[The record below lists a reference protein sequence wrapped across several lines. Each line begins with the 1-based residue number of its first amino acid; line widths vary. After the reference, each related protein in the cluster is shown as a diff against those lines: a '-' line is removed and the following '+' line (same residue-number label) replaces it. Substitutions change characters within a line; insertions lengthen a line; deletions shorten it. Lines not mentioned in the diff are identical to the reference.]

1 MSQNS
6 SQDAPPAQR
15 PAAGSELGPVVGV
28 PAWPPHWPL
37 PQQTGP
43 LGPYQIRTHMLK
55 KLEPLVATA
64 IAEAEAARS
73 RGVEVPAS
81 LRFELRVMADVLRPL
96 CHRVSKL
103 LDTGLADGRWPRSGV
118 HEDFRDAIDRELRNS
133 MPKRWRLADGGPL
146 PVDELWPL
154 LDPRHALSRL
164 AHWLEAGQA
173 DWDKTAGEQVRLHL
187 DALEPAEV
195 AVVKIGVPTD
205 RQRQAR
211 VEALRLI
218 DERGGLVEIGRAA
231 AAVAAAWEAL
241 WSRIMA
247 VKISRPTGDPSTG
260 NRPLPS
266 KTVRPIRF
274 DELDGAEFERLVL
287 AFLFV
292 GYRWRTLEW
301 YGQVGGDQG
310 RDIWGVLEVDGQ
322 ASGVTVCV
330 QCANRVRLTIKKI
343 RDDLRKLAKAPE
355 GLPLRYLVVAGGKLS
370 AKLRDD
376 IKAAARKHGIK
387 DVDVWSGVD
396 LEERLQ
402 SQAPQVLRRFFDG
415 EPFPDDPA
423 NLRKFL
429 ETS

>member
-1 MSQNS
+1 MSENVT
-6 SQDAPPAQR
+6 QDAPPAHR

-37 PQQTGP
+37 PQEHGP
-43 LGPYQIRTHMLK
+43 LAPYQIRTHMLK

-64 IAEAEAARS
+64 VAEAEAARC
-73 RGVEVPAS
+73 RGEEVAAA
-81 LRFELRVMADVLRPL
+81 RAELRVMADVLKPL

-103 LDTGLADGRWPRSGV
+103 LDTGLEEGRWPRSDL

-133 MPKRWRLADGGPL
+133 MPKRWRIADGGPL

-164 AHWLEAGQA
+164 AQWLEAGQA
-173 DWDKTAGEQVRLHL
+173 DWDETAGEQVRLHL

-218 DERGGLVEIGRAA
+218 DQRAGLVEIGRAA

-247 VKISRPTGDPSTG
+247 VKISRPTGGPSTG
-260 NRPLPS
+260 SRCLPS

-310 RDIWGVLEVDGQ
+310 RDIWGVLEDERR
-322 ASGVTVCV
+322 APGVTVCV
-330 QCANRVRLTIKKI
+330 QCANRVRLTSEKI
-343 RDDLRKLAKAPE
+343 RDDLRKLADAPE
-355 GLPLRYLVVAGGKLS
+355 GLPDRYLVVSGGKLS
-370 AKLRDD
+370 AKLRDA

-402 SQAPQVLRRFFDG
+402 SRAPQVLRRFFDG
-415 EPFPDDPA
+415 EHFPDDPA
-423 NLRKFL
+423 TLRKFL
-429 ETS
+429 ETP